1 VTVAVS
7 GYPAFATYDSV
18 NKKLTISPSASE
30 PIGSTT
36 VTVTL
41 SDSSLV
47 STYTFKITVST
58 AVVNTAPY
66 FTGTI
71 TDFHVEMFATRVVNI
86 PASKDDDNDPITVE
100 VKKSDGSALP
110 SFITY
115 N

>member
-1 VTVAVS
+1 
-7 GYPAFATYDSV
+7 
-18 NKKLTISPSASE
+18 
-30 PIGSTT
+30 

-66 FTGTI
+66 FTGTMI
-71 TDFHVEMFATRVVNI
+71 TDFLVEMFATKVVNI
-86 PASKDDDNDPITVE
+86 PTSKDNENDPITVE

-115 N
+115 T